1 MSLGAY
7 VFICGSGAMRDEVR
21 VAFVRIAATEGG
33 MTGPAAD
40 AHLTALEKEAYRY
53 RPDVWG

>member
-1 MSLGAY
+1 
-7 VFICGSGAMRDEVR
+7 MRDEVR